1 MIFPKAFRAKLLIA
15 FAAALFGG
23 PAIAQAQ
30 YPNRP
35 ITFVMTFS
43 PGGPGDTLMRMAA
56 PMLSTRLNN
65 APIVFDYRA
74 GAGGAVG
81 ILSVIN
87 AAPDGY
93 TVLYSSNGI
102 VSDQALKLQPAFDA
116 RKQLRPVTRAFD
128 GFLGI
133 LASPRLPVNT
143 LRELIEHAK
152 VNPGKLN
159 YASPGPGSF
168 AHLASELF
176 NQSAGINVVHVAYK
190 GFGPVVAA
198 TMANETQVLLTS
210 AIATKPMWQAGKL
223 KLLAIATGQRSA
235 QTPDIPTAAE
245 AGLPGFQALFW
256 FGAFLPAATPDNV
269 ASRLEREFIAVLK
282 SPEIR
287 DKVEPMG
294 FSAGGSTSDEFRR
307 QVDAEIRQWEEV
319 VRKAGIHRE

>member
-1 MIFPKAFRAKLLIA
+1 MIFPKAFRAKLLVA
-15 FAAALFGG
+15 FTAALFAG

-43 PGGPGDTLMRMAA
+43 PGGPGNILMRMAA
-56 PMLSTRLNN
+56 PALSARLNN
-65 APIVFDYRA
+65 VPIVFDYRA
-74 GAGGAVG
+74 GAGGTVG

-102 VSDQALKLQPAFDA
+102 VSDQALKVQPAFDA
-116 RKQLRPVTRAFD
+116 RKQLRPVTRTFD

-133 LASPRLPVNT
+133 LASPQLPVNT
-143 LRELIEHAK
+143 LRELIDHARA
-152 VNPGKLN
+152 NPGKLN
-159 YASPGPGSF
+159 YASPGAGSF

-256 FGAFLPAATPDNV
+256 FGAFLPAATPDTV

-287 DKVEPMG
+287 DKVEPQG
-294 FSAGGSTSDEFRR
+294 FATGGVSSDEFRR
-307 QVDAEIRQWEEV
+307 QVDSEIRQWEEV
-319 VRKAGIHRE
+319 VRKAGIPRE